1 MSNKKW
7 LYDLLKDGHF
17 VDNRGYTATNGKLT
31 DTHAAGK
38 EEIVLEAKSARQHRR
53 DFNNEPAIWQFL
65 TSIASK
71 TEELAKNPKSTL
83 VLFNEKEYEHNTSD
97 KLIDISGTDASNFTL
112 RTGNLIGLVR
122 HGKYSLKIGSRFGD
136 AFLKYIIADAD
147 GFLELKDA
155 GGEKKEEDYDWLLAF
170 LWNIKFQRAYRLGLP
185 KSYVTRSE
193 RIPRVRGTI
202 DPLDYF
208 QNKATGKYLCSYR
221 EHSYDNPALSL
232 IIQAYEKLLRDKN
245 KYPFCERTR
254 SIYNACIIANQGV
267 KRTRREVLQAKHFTN
282 PFYQD
287 YNVLIDLSKRVLL
300 QQGADIDSENE
311 SSAFLFD
318 VSMLFEYFIRKL
330 LKRNGI
336 HLRSKTEIVP
346 PIPAGALSTYRRKLY
361 PDLVFEH
368 GDGVYVFDVKYKNFD
383 RKHGVSRED
392 LFQLHTYIGQHGNN
406 APVKGCGFVYPVLEA
421 EWNQSPELIS
431 DEIKQHDRCIPF
443 HVFFLKIPPSDSP
456 NFNKRMQASCN
467 EFVRTFADAVDR
479 F

>member
-1 MSNKKW
+1 M
-7 LYDLLKDGHF
+7 
-17 VDNRGYTATNGKLT
+17 RGA
-31 DTHAAGK
+31 
-38 EEIVLEAKSARQHRR
+38 
-53 DFNNEPAIWQFL
+53 
-65 TSIASK
+65 
-71 TEELAKNPKSTL
+71 
-83 VLFNEKEYEHNTSD
+83 
-97 KLIDISGTDASNFTL
+97 
-112 RTGNLIGLVR
+112 
-122 HGKYSLKIGSRFGD
+122 
-136 AFLKYIIADAD
+136 
-147 GFLELKDA
+147 
-155 GGEKKEEDYDWLLAF
+155 
-170 LWNIKFQRAYRLGLP
+170 
-185 KSYVTRSE
+185 
-193 RIPRVRGTI
+193 I

-232 IIQAYEKLLRDKN
+232 FIQAYKELFRDKN
-245 KYPFCERTR
+245 EYPFCERTR
-254 SIYNACIIANQGV
+254 SIYNAFLVANQGV
-267 KRTRREVLQAKHFTN
+267 KRTRREVLHAKHFTN